1 MLSVFLPKVH
11 SADRWPVALQPVAK
25 CHPTKKHEAWILHW
39 KFRTWLNC
47 TELMGC
53 QHKVHK
59 VIKSCFMAVIHS
71 SLGSAGCIPPCSSE
85 KCAAVKS
92 PSRLTVQKGPWWRG
106 VPRARPQSPP
116 ASAKFFKAKML
127 YYALF
132 IYFRHVTLNLT
143 GIPGATKRGANLPVV
158 GLLDE
163 LSTWSCHLLPWPS
176 GSSKHGVKVKRS
188 ERRWNT
194 WYTWNWCADVAP
206 ACVFTWNCFA
216 PRCKKVLVWFKPSFG
231 HSEGFQNHC

>member
-1 MLSVFLPKVH
+1 MLPVFLPKVH

-25 CHPTKKHEAWILHW
+25 CHPTKKREAWIVHW

-47 TELMGC
+47 IELMGC

-59 VIKSCFMAVIHS
+59 IIKRFFMAVIHS

-116 ASAKFFKAKML
+116 ASAKFCKAKML

-132 IYFRHVTLNLT
+132 ISNMSLSIWREFWVQQKDVQICLRLGCWTNSQLDRVISYLGQVD
-143 GIPGATKRGANLPVV
+143 LPNM
-158 GLLDE
+158 E
-163 LSTWSCHLLPWPS
+163 W
-176 GSSKHGVKVKRS
+176 
-188 ERRWNT
+188 RWNEVKGGEIHET
-194 WYTWNWCADVAP
+194 DV
-206 ACVFTWNCFA
+206 
-216 PRCKKVLVWFKPSFG
+216 LM
-231 HSEGFQNHC
+231 